1 MTRALIAI
9 LALIPIAALNVDDEN
24 ALRAPQVRTIV
35 LDPGHGGSDQGCIG
49 ATGLMEKDVTLAIAL
64 KLRDLIESDPDL
76 RSDEVRVVLT
86 RDDDSSLSL
95 EDRAAKANSVDG
107 DLYISI
113 HINSHPVRSAYG
125 AETYILSLTA
135 SDEHAQ
141 KVAENENL
149 DLSTESEAGSS
160 SGEDD
165 LKLILFDVIH
175 KKYIEESKFVAD
187 VIQAEFH
194 SNLQSRDRGVKQAPF
209 RVLKGVAMP
218 AVLVEVDYISNPAK
232 ERELQTEEY
241 RARIAESLLHA
252 IKEYK
257 RIKESGRPSAAVS
270 GSGRASQP

>member
-9 LALIPIAALNVDDEN
+9 LALISIAATPVDDEN

-35 LDPGHGGSDQGCIG
+35 LDPGHGGSDQGSVG
-49 ATGLMEKDVTLAIAL
+49 SAGLLEKDVTLAIAL
-64 KLRDLIESDPDL
+64 KLRDLILIDPEL
-76 RSDEVRVVLT
+76 RRDDVRVVLT
-86 RDDDSSLSL
+86 RDDDSFLSL
-95 EDRAAKANSVDG
+95 EDRAAKANSEGG

-113 HINSHPVRSAYG
+113 HTNSHPVRSAYG

-135 SDEHAQ
+135 SDDHAR
-141 KVAENENL
+141 KVAEIENDSL
-149 DLSTESEAGSS
+149 ALATSETSPA
-160 SGEDD
+160 ENDD

-194 SNLQSRDRGVKQAPF
+194 GNLQSRDRGVKQAPF

-218 AVLVEVDYISNPAK
+218 AVLVEVEYISNPGK
-232 ERELQTEEY
+232 EHLLQTDEY
-241 RARIAESLLHA
+241 RTRIAESLLHA

-257 RIKESGRPSAAVS
+257 RIKENGRPSSSAA
-270 GSGRASQP
+270 GTG